1 MSRGRWGYVLYALWT
16 AEIWAL
22 EKQHGGAYREVQQ
35 FRISL
40 AKLQK
45 RLDVQRSTSAF
56 LLADSNETS
65 RIAEFESPR
74 VNELLL
80 KRNKCYWSEEKCPN
94 VLTTFALHDMRTFG
108 LPLISSRLRFNH
120 TCIISV
126 SKMNR
131 VQWPTTTQL
140 TSKASEVTLGF
151 GCCCISGIVIKVL
164 II

>member
-1 MSRGRWGYVLYALWT
+1 MGLCFIRVVNGWNMSSWKTTWRRLPGSPT
-16 AEIWAL
+16 
-22 EKQHGGAYREVQQ
+22 
-35 FRISL
+35 IS
-40 AKLQK
+40 KLQK

-80 KRNKCYWSEEKCPN
+80 KRNKCYWSEEKRPN
-94 VLTTFALHDMRTFG
+94 VLTTFVLHDMRTFG
-108 LPLISSRLRFNH
+108 LPLISSKQRFNH

-126 SKMNR
+126 SKTNR

-140 TSKASEVTLGF
+140 TSKTSEVTPGF
-151 GCCCISGIVIKVL
+151 GCCCISGIIKVL